1 MKLKELCESRNSNRK
16 NLRAKKPNEI
26 IFGKIALEDWK
37 LEKFLSFEANLNFY
51 ENL

>member
-16 NLRAKKPNEI
+16 NLRAEKLNKI
-26 IFGKIALEDWK
+26 SLGKIALENWK
-37 LEKFLSFEANLNFY
+37 LENFFSFKANLNFY